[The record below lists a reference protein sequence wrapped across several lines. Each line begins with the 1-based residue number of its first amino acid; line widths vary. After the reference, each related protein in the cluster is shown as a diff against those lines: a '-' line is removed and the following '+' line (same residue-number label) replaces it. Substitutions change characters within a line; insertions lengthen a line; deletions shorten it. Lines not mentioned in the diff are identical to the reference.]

1 MKSSKDNTYTN
12 KHTIA
17 KKMNNNSLRGVVIVG
32 RNNSQLYQRTFGG
45 AAGDGGSAD
54 DLRYAFLAHTACDI
68 IDERAAAA
76 AQRSQNAPPQGTA
89 AAAAAAAASGYLG
102 LLQSVG
108 DMSVHGLA
116 TATGVKILLLCAAA
130 DGSTPKDSD
139 VRAALEF
146 VHGCYAQ
153 LVCSPF
159 HSHDEPQLI
168 RSAR

>member
-1 MKSSKDNTYTN
+1 RVHGLQHDFFYYRIREQVTVAIPQISDGVYSVNFGVIETT
-12 KHTIA
+12 
-17 KKMNNNSLRGVVIVG
+17 NNSLRH
-32 RNNSQLYQRTFGG
+32 
-45 AAGDGGSAD
+45 
-54 DLRYAFLAHTACDI
+54 AFLAHTACDI

-168 RSAR
+168 RSARFDKQLAAIHV